1 MIWAMPP
8 TVVVRSRLLTALR
21 LGGAFMI
28 VVGLAQPQKNTVHPM
43 AGKPPLG
50 ASRFVAVNGA
60 RLEYLDW
67 GGNGPPLVFLAGLGS
82 TAHVFN
88 DLAPQFTSRYRCV
101 GLTRRGFGQS
111 EQTAGGY
118 RIDNL
123 VEDIVAFARYLD
135 LREITLAGHS
145 YGGVEAVRASELHPE
160 LIRRVV
166 LLDTAYDPLPSAA
179 PRAEKKLIDAVTQ
192 MSQADRTSSLDS
204 YRNYGRRLMGNLWSD
219 ALEAD
224 LRETVVVASDGSV
237 EGRTPGWISSA
248 IASERALGKWPTKIP
263 CPALLIFAQHSWA
276 DLLKG
281 LHLDD
286 KTAAEIIKAG
296 AELQAAR
303 RSQIEAFR
311 RDSPLARIVELENT
325 EHHCFIQRPER
336 VVAEMLSF
344 FADDR
349 ER

>member
-1 MIWAMPP
+1 MLP
-8 TVVVRSRLLTALR
+8 TVVLRNRRILAALR
-21 LGGAFMI
+21 FGGTFMI
-28 VVGLAQPQKNTVHPM
+28 FVGMAQPQMKTVHS
-43 AGKPPLG
+43 AAEKPPAS
-50 ASRFVAVNGA
+50 ASRFVVVNGA

-88 DLAPQFTSRYRCV
+88 DLAPEFTSRYHCV

-118 RIDNL
+118 EIDIL
-123 VEDIVAFARYLD
+123 VEDIVAFGRRLD
-135 LREITLAGHS
+135 LRDITLVGHS
-145 YGGVEAVRASELHPE
+145 YGGTEAVRAAELHPE

-166 LLDTAYDPLPSAA
+166 LLDTAYDPIPSAA
-179 PRAEKKLIDAVTQ
+179 PSAESKLVEAVTQ
-192 MSQADRTSSLDS
+192 MSQADRSSSLDS
-204 YRNYGRRLMGNLWSD
+204 YRNYGKRLMGNLWSD

-224 LRETVVVASDGSV
+224 LHETVVVASDGSV
-237 EGRTPGWISSA
+237 KGRTPSWISSV

-263 CPALLIFAQHSWA
+263 CPALLIFAQHSWT
-276 DLLKG
+276 DLLRG

-286 KTAAEIIKAG
+286 ATSTEIIKAG

-311 RDSPLARIVELENT
+311 RDSRLARIVELENT

-336 VVAEMLSF
+336 VVAEMRKF
-344 FADDR
+344 FADAR
-349 ER
+349 